1 MSDRE
6 RERERELTG
15 EWNGAID
22 GEDAGVAAEVAELA
36 VGVARED
43 FAAVA
48 TEEFESGFRRFG
60 SELGWSE
67 HGWFGFGFRLG

>member
-1 MSDRE
+1 M
-6 RERERELTG
+6 
-15 EWNGAID
+15 
-22 GEDAGVAAEVAELA
+22 AAEVAELA

-60 SELGWSE
+60 SGLGWSE

>member
-48 TEEFESGFRRFG
+48 TEEY
-60 SELGWSE
+60 
-67 HGWFGFGFRLG
+67 